1 MSDDMLL
8 HLSSNSSNQS
18 DQSLPSKIARL
29 EARMISKGSSGPTVS
44 TPGPANWPSVSSVA
58 NFRPAV
64 IPTPV
69 EDLADPLLSSDS
81 DDDDD
86 VSLNFCLFS
95 CITYHSCFYPVTH
108 VWQTMPYD
116 LRVCLVF
123 YG

>member
-86 VSLNFCLFS
+86 VSLNFWLFS
-95 CITYHSCFYPVTH
+95 CITYCSCFYPVTH
-108 VWQTMPYD
+108 V
-116 LRVCLVF
+116 
-123 YG
+123 

>member
-44 TPGPANWPSVSSVA
+44 TPAPANWPSVSSVA
-58 NFRPAV
+58 NFRPVV

-69 EDLADPLLSSDS
+69 EDQADPLLSSDS

-86 VSLNFCLFS
+86 VSLISVYSPVLLIIVAFILLHMFGKQCPMILGLVWF
-95 CITYHSCFYPVTH
+95 FYI
-108 VWQTMPYD
+108 
-116 LRVCLVF
+116 
-123 YG
+123 